1 MSFNRNMKRIAG
13 PGFHVNVRYDDY
25 QVSKQKNNGKAA
37 AILQKGMR
45 LPELFDVKEQELLV
59 AMDSSRQANYFDGYT
74 HCFSC
79 ANGMTGTDGLSADNP
94 DELKEAIL
102 NQVKFVGVATTEFVP
117 KAGYMEQG
125 FVAQVGGVT
134 TILNESN
141 ENIYPGDKVMLDVNV
156 NYARKV
162 TREKGIPREKVRF
175 TIKRA
180 NTADEMLDAAMA
192 AVGASAN
199 ATPTSA
205 QSQAIADAQAKVNT
219 ANAELTAA
227 GADKNKK
234 KVAQGKL
241 KAAKKELAKAT
252 AAVSVQGGK
261 ASIVAILDKLRDMN
275 ERVIGKAYSFARPGD
290 RLEIGLQPRS
300 EY

>member
-37 AILQKGMR
+37 EILNRGRR

-59 AMDSSRQANYFDGYT
+59 SMDSSRQANYFDGYT
-74 HCFSC
+74 HCFSS
-79 ANGMTGTDGLSADNP
+79 ANGMTGTDGKSADQP

-102 NQVKFVGVATTEFVP
+102 KQVKFVGVATTEFIP

-180 NTADEMLDAAMA
+180 LTSDEMLTEALAGITLSSGSGDAKFAA
-192 AVGASAN
+192 AV
-199 ATPTSA
+199 
-205 QSQAIADAQAKVNT
+205 
-219 ANAELTAA
+219 TAA
-227 GADKNKK
+227 KAAVTAAKAVTPAKSRNEIKRLEGKVKKAEREEAAAKAAAGIGGATGRDTIKS
-234 KVAQGKL
+234 VIGKL
-241 KAAKKELAKAT
+241 R
-252 AAVSVQGGK
+252 
-261 ASIVAILDKLRDMN
+261 ILN

>member
-37 AILQKGMR
+37 AILQKGSR
-45 LPELFDVKEQELLV
+45 LPELYDVKEQELLV
-59 AMDSSRQANYFDGYT
+59 SMDSSRQANYFDGYT

-94 DELKEAIL
+94 DELREAIL
-102 NQVKFVGVATTEFVP
+102 KQVKFVGIATTEFIP

-180 NTADEMLDAAMA
+180 LTSDEMLTEALAGITLSSGSVDAKFAA
-192 AVGASAN
+192 AV
-199 ATPTSA
+199 
-205 QSQAIADAQAKVNT
+205 
-219 ANAELTAA
+219 TAA
-227 GADKNKK
+227 KTAVTAAKAASKSRNEIKKLEGAVKK
-234 KVAQGKL
+234 AEREEAAAKAAAGIGGATGRDTIKSVIGKL
-241 KAAKKELAKAT
+241 R
-252 AAVSVQGGK
+252 
-261 ASIVAILDKLRDMN
+261 ILN

>member
-37 AILQKGMR
+37 GILQKGAR

-74 HCFSC
+74 HCFSA
-79 ANGMTGTDGLSADNP
+79 ANGFTGTDGLSADNP

-102 NQVKFVGVATTEFVP
+102 KQVKFVGIATTEFIP

-141 ENIYPGDKVMLDVNV
+141 DNIYPGDKVMLDVNV

-180 NTADEMLDAAMA
+180 DTADEMLDNALA
-192 AVGASAN
+192 AVGKAAN
-199 ATPTSA
+199 ATPNATQA
-205 QSQAIADAQAKVNT
+205 KAIADAQADVNT
-219 ANAELTAA
+219 ANSELAAA
-227 GADKNKK
+227 GSDKTAKK
-234 KVAQGKL
+234 TAQGKL
-241 KAAKKELAKAT
+241 KAAKKALATAT

-261 ASIVAILDKLRDMN
+261 ASLVAILNKLRDMN

>member
-37 AILQKGMR
+37 AILNKGMR

-59 AMDSSRQANYFDGYT
+59 SMDSSRQANYFDGYT
-74 HCFSC
+74 HCFSA
-79 ANGMTGTDGLSADNP
+79 ANGFTGTDGLSADNP

-102 NQVKFVGVATTEFVP
+102 KQVKFVGVATTEFVP

-180 NTADEMLDAAMA
+180 NTADEMLDAAMS
-192 AVGASAN
+192 AVGANAN
-199 ATPTSA
+199 ANPSA
-205 QSQAIADAQAKVNT
+205 AQAQAISDAQAKVAT
-219 ANAELTAA
+219 ANSELAAA
-227 GADKNKK
+227 GNDKNAK

-252 AAVSVQGGK
+252 AAVSVTGGK
-261 ASIVAILDKLRDMN
+261 ASIVAILNKLRDMN